1 MVALPGCEFCL
12 ARREELNAFKAHH
25 PSIGVT
31 VMVINNDTLALEEYR
46 ETLSDDINT
55 KIAADL
61 SALKMVIKGS
71 YPAFFYKPS
80 EDSQEFVHW
89 NNNEFGV
96 TALDW
101 IGGNSDE

>member
-1 MVALPGCEFCL
+1 
-12 ARREELNAFKAHH
+12 
-25 PSIGVT
+25 
-31 VMVINNDTLALEEYR
+31 MVIQ
-46 ETLSDDINT
+46 
-55 KIAADL
+55 
-61 SALKMVIKGS
+61 GS

-80 EDSQEFVHW
+80 KNSQEFVHW